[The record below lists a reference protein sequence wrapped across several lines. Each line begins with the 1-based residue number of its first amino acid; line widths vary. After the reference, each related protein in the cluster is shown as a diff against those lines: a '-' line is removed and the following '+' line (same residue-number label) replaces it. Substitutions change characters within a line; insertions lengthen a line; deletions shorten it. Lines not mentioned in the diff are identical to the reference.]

1 MNEETELSL
10 EEPEEIETAPSVAE
24 SQKPSKPRKYDLV
37 YDGKT
42 GAIYKLVLLDF
53 LLRIITFNIYSFWGK
68 TRFRKYVW
76 SRHSLGG
83 DRFEYT
89 GTGGE
94 LFKGFLKVLPILAIL
109 LVPLM
114 FVETYPIL
122 MLFYIPLIYCFGIAV
137 YGATRYRYSRTRWR
151 GIRGYLD
158 GSTIE
163 YANLAFGRLLL
174 NIVTLGFA
182 IPASDI
188 AKHKYIMNNSYFGN
202 VKAEF
207 NGDSKV
213 LFGAYMKSMFLVGL
227 LMVLMFGFIYLSVLS
242 YVTVGKEAA
251 AVGFVTGFIGFFLI
265 FPIARSIYTAALMR
279 EKMRGLKVGNLKF
292 INTVGAMDLIKH
304 KLVNSI
310 ILFLTIGLGIP
321 YILQRNIRFIARHNI
336 IMGDL
341 DAFEAEQGKD
351 QGLTS
356 GEGLEAGLDIDA
368 GFF

>member
-1 MNEETELSL
+1 MNEEAELSL
-10 EEPEEIETAPSVAE
+10 EEPEDIKQEVSATKSM
-24 SQKPSKPRKYDLV
+24 KPSKPKKYDLV

-42 GAIYKLVLLDF
+42 GSIYKIVLLDL
-53 LLRIITFNIYSFWGK
+53 LLRIITLNIYSFWGK
-68 TRFRKYVW
+68 TRFRKYVV
-76 SRHSLGG
+76 SHHSLGG

-94 LFKGFLKVLPILAIL
+94 LFKGFLKVLPILVILFAPLAFLEAYPVLAI
-109 LVPLM
+109 
-114 FVETYPIL
+114 
-122 MLFYIPLIYCFGIAV
+122 FYIPLIYCYGIAV
-137 YGATRYRYSRTRWR
+137 YGATRYRYSRSRWR

-158 GSTIE
+158 GSTTG
-163 YANLAFGRLLL
+163 YANLAFGRMLL

-213 LFGAYMKSMFLVGL
+213 LFGAYMKSIFLIFL
-227 LMVLMFGFIYLSVLS
+227 LMILFLGGIFLSIGASL
-242 YVTVGKEAA
+242 TMGKTTAIIGI
-251 AVGFVTGFIGFFLI
+251 AVGFIGVTLI

-279 EKMRGLKVGNLKF
+279 EKMRGLKIGNLKF
-292 INTVGAMDLIKH
+292 MNTVGAMDLIKH
-304 KLVNSI
+304 KLAN
-310 ILFLTIGLGIP
+310 LFIMLFTLGFGIP
-321 YILQRNIRFIARHNI
+321 YILQRNIKFNARYNI

-341 DAFEAEQGKD
+341 DAFQAEQGKD
-351 QGLTS
+351 QGLSS
-356 GEGLEAGLDIDA
+356 GEGLEAGFDIDA